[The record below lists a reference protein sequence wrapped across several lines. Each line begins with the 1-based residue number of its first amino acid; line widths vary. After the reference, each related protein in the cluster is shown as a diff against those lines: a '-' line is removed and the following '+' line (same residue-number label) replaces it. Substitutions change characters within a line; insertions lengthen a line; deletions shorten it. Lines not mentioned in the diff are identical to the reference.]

1 MERWEA
7 LSDDSKK
14 SHKRQN
20 CQACADVEEWKFFTK
35 NSSTGKTNNQ
45 QLAAGA
51 ANIRATWSKK
61 DKSSLEKSVS
71 EVSGIL
77 DPMFQKSFGCDMT
90 TAVVTASDVV
100 QRSINV
106 LGETF
111 AEKTLTSAL
120 TTNKSMRAVD
130 SFRRH
135 LCLNTPSKEKERHAR
150 RDNIKCQRYVFD
162 KDRLSQEIQNTI
174 GKVNWADVAR
184 RYDVRRQKDGHLVS
198 EGQASK
204 VLKAYARTAAIVTP
218 NLQSPKLRRTRR
230 RLNVLGQEITVT
242 SLFPTKEK
250 LSKMLRRKV
259 ADGEIDIGKSI
270 APVKFKC
277 TIINSEGKLETIEV
291 TKHGRSFDLQDIM
304 QRSLDY
310 QDKLGLLRAPY
321 PEGYSLE
328 KAKEELQSA
337 GMYSVI
343 TLQ

>member
-45 QLAAGA
+45 ELAAGA

-291 TKHGRSFDLQDIM
+291 TKHS
-304 QRSLDY
+304 RSLDY
-310 QDKLGLLRAPY
+310 QNKLGLLRAPY